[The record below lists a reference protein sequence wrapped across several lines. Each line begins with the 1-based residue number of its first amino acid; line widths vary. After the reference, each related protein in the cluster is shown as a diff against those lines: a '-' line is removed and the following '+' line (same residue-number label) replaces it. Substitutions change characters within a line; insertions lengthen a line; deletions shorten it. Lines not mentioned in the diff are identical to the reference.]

1 MLSQSMESI
10 SNGGRRNL
18 VLIAL
23 VLGAGAATWIGLQQ
37 YKASS
42 SPEPITT
49 ESIEPLS
56 IKTVTALGQLQP
68 KGETI
73 RLSAPMAGSGG
84 GGGSSRIAQLR
95 VIEGDAIS
103 KGDVVA
109 ILDSRDRLQASVI
122 EAKSQ
127 ITIAQAKL
135 AQVKAGAQQGTIN
148 AQSAELGR
156 IQADIQGN
164 EIEQREAI
172 ARLEAQF
179 DGDLAS
185 QRANLQRLQAN
196 YQNAKIEAQRY
207 DNLHGDG
214 AVSDSQRDSKALTYE
229 SAGQQVKE
237 AQAVIERTTAT
248 AQRQIKEAKARL
260 VKIQAAGQQQ
270 IEQAEATLDRVSE
283 VRPVDVFAAQAEVD
297 RAQAGLTQAEVSLE
311 DAYVRS
317 PQSGVILEVFARPGE
332 VVGNDGIVEIG
343 KTQQMYAIAEIYQSD
358 IAKIKP
364 GMKATVTSDSLPEE
378 LQGRVERLDA
388 KIQRQNVV
396 SSDPTDNIDSRVVE
410 AHIRLDG
417 ASSQQVKNYTN
428 LQVKVVIQ
436 Q

>member
-1 MLSQSMESI
+1 MLSQSVE
-10 SNGGRRNL
+10 NNTGGRRRNVGFVAL
-18 VLIAL
+18 AIAF
-23 VLGAGAATWIGLQQ
+23 GGIAWIGLQQ
-37 YKASS
+37 YQSS
-42 SPEPITT
+42 N
-49 ESIEPLS
+49 SIESKPTETMIQLQ

-73 RLSAPMAGSGG
+73 QLSAPMSGG
-84 GGGSSRIAQLR
+84 GGGGGSARIDELR
-95 VIEGDAIS
+95 VREGDS
-103 KGDVVA
+103 VKPGQVVA
-109 ILDSRDRLQASVI
+109 VLDSRDRLQAAVN

-127 ITIAQAKL
+127 INIAQAKL
-135 AQVKAGAQQGTIN
+135 AQVKAGSQQGTIN

-156 IQADIQGN
+156 IQADLQGN

-179 DGDLAS
+179 AGDLAS
-185 QRANLQRLQAN
+185 QRANLQRLKAT
-196 YQNAKIEAQRY
+196 YQNAKLEAQRY
-207 DNLHGDG
+207 DNLHREG
-214 AVSDSQRDSKALTYE
+214 AVSDSQRDSKALIDQST
-229 SAGQQVKE
+229 GQQVKE
-237 AQAVIERTTAT
+237 AEAVIDRTKAT
-248 AQRQIKEAKARL
+248 AERQIKEAKARL

-270 IEQAEATLDRVSE
+270 VEQAEATLDRVSE

-297 RAQAGLTQAEVSLE
+297 RAEAALNQAEVSLA

-317 PQSGVILEVFARPGE
+317 PQAGVILDVFARPGE

-358 IAKIKP
+358 IAKIQP
-364 GMKATVTSDSLPEE
+364 GMKATVTSDSLAKE
-378 LQGRVERLDA
+378 LQGTVERIDA

-396 SSDPTDNIDSRVVE
+396 SSDPTENIDSRVVE
-410 AHIRLDG
+410 AHIRLNG
-417 ASSQQVKNYTN
+417 VSSQQVKNYTN